1 MLQRS
6 VLCFL
11 CYCTLQTFLPQ
22 FLSLNMGLSNTFQ
35 AITFHRCKNLKVKN
49 LMIVNSQKM
58 HMAFTNCM
66 RVVASHLQVIAPA
79 TSPNTDGIHI
89 SVSKGVEVKDS
100 IIRTG
105 DSLICPEKLLEYI
118 TLFSL
123 LDPIDIFV
131 QVRVST
137 ENVVSCYLSIRCY
150 RRIFW
155 AVCLSLFSVGIT
167 TNI

>member
-1 MLQRS
+1 
-6 VLCFL
+6 
-11 CYCTLQTFLPQ
+11 
-22 FLSLNMGLSNTFQ
+22 MGLSNTFQ

-49 LMIVNSQKM
+49 LMIINSQKM

-105 DSLICPEKLLEYI
+105 DSLICPEYI
-118 TLFSL
+118 PLFSL
-123 LDPIDIFV
+123 LDPINIFA

-137 ENVVSCYLSIRCY
+137 ENVVICYLSVRCY

-155 AVCLSLFSVGIT
+155 AVCLSMFSAGIT